1 MDTAYASPLREM
13 ANRADALAMGA
24 EQQASTGIF
33 YLTFTTA
40 GTTYAM
46 NIASTKEVIEYNGVS
61 TLPLLPPIV
70 RGIVNLRGGMV
81 PVIDLPVWLGFPR
94 ARPGK
99 RSRIAIVEMRPDD
112 EVFDVGIVVDGVSEV
127 LRVDFDEAHLTS
139 GGKRHT
145 RSVAVEA
152 RARTQGRYVI
162 MMHMEQVLSADE
174 IAELSRVGETL
185 DFCCTH

>member
-1 MDTAYASPLREM
+1 MDTTYPSPLCEM
-13 ANRADALAMGA
+13 ANRAKAMEEGD
-24 EQQASTGIF
+24 EQQPSCGIF

-46 NIASTKEVIEYNGVS
+46 NIASTKQVIDYNGVN
-61 TLPLLPPIV
+61 TLPLLPSIV
-70 RGIVNLRGGMV
+70 RGIVNLRGRVV

-99 RSRIAIVEMRPDD
+99 RSRIAIVAMRHGD
-112 EVFDVGIVVDGVSEV
+112 EVFDVGVVVDGVSEV
-127 LRVDFDEAHLTS
+127 LRVDFDDADLTAS
-139 GGKRHT
+139 GARHT
-145 RSVAVEA
+145 RSLTVEA

-162 MMHMEQVLSADE
+162 TMHMDQVLSADD
-174 IAELSRVGETL
+174 IAALSRVSETL